1 MMFTQAVLGMV
12 FLGDAAAAW
21 AVPFAV
27 LMGGA
32 GVPRTRSRCA

>member
-12 FLGDAAAAW
+12 FLGHAAAAW

-27 LMGGA
+27 LMGGTGA
-32 GVPRTRSRCA
+32 ARTR